1 MALENE
7 EVKKTVRK
15 KKLTI
20 KQQKELE
27 KRQKIE
33 ALTEQRDELQREY
46 DAADEKRAEI
56 HFPLLAGK
64 QVEHTQYGPG
74 TVIDQKDSVLT
85 VQYGDVI
92 KKQKL
97 PFVLV
102 SGYLQQDDDAA
113 VDTCRRISE
122 LDEQLTSIRKKIN
135 VVDDE
140 IGVLEKE

>member
-1 MALENE
+1 MAAEKE

-33 ALTEQRDELQREY
+33 ALQEQRDALQGEY
-46 DAADEKRAEI
+46 DAAEAKRAQM
-56 HFPLLAGK
+56 HFPDLKGK

-74 TVIDQKDSVLT
+74 TVTDQNDSVLT

-102 SGYLQQDDDAA
+102 SGYLQTGDEEA
-113 VDTCRRISE
+113 VETCRGIAD
-122 LDEQLTSIRKKIN
+122 LDEQLISIRKKIS

-140 IGVLEKE
+140 IGVLERE

>member
-1 MALENE
+1 MAAENE

-33 ALTEQRDELQREY
+33 ALQAERDELQGEY
-46 DAADEKRAEI
+46 DAADAKRAQI
-56 HFPLLAGK
+56 QFPDLKGR

-74 TVIDQKDSVLT
+74 TVTDQNDSVLT
-85 VQYGDVI
+85 VRYGDAV

-102 SGYLQQDDDAA
+102 SGFLQTGDDEAA
-113 VDTCRRISE
+113 ETCRRISE
-122 LDEQLTSIRKKIN
+122 LDGQLTNIRRKIS
-135 VVDDE
+135 VIDDE

>member
-1 MALENE
+1 MAAENE

-27 KRQKIE
+27 KRQKIG
-33 ALTEQRDELQREY
+33 ALQEQRDELQGEY
-46 DAADEKRAEI
+46 DAADAKRAQMK
-56 HFPLLAGK
+56 FPDLKGK

-74 TVIDQKDSVLT
+74 TVTDQSDSVLT
-85 VQYGDVI
+85 VQYGDVV

-102 SGYLQQDDDAA
+102 SGYLQVGDEEA
-113 VDTCRRISE
+113 VQTCRRISD
-122 LDEQLTSIRKKIN
+122 LDDELTSIRKKIS

>member
-1 MALENE
+1 MAVENE
-7 EVKKTVRK
+7 EVKKTGRK

-33 ALTEQRDELQREY
+33 ALTGQKDELQAEY
-46 DAADEKRAEI
+46 DAAQAKRSQI
-56 HFPLLAGK
+56 QFPLLKGK
-64 QVEHTQYGPG
+64 SVEHTQYGPG
-74 TVIDQKDSVLT
+74 TVTDQKDSVLT
-85 VQYGDVI
+85 VQYGDVV

-102 SGYLQQDDDAA
+102 SGYLQQDDEAA
-113 VDTCRRISE
+113 VETCRRISE
-122 LDEQLTSIRKKIN
+122 LDEQLTSIRKKIS
-135 VVDDE
+135 VIDDE